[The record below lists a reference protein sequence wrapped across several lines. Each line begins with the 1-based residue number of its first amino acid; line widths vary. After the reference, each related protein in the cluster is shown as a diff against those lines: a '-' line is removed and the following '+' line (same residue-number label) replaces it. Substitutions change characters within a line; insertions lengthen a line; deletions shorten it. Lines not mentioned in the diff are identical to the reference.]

1 MKDVTSFKH
10 EPIFYTAYAHMPI
23 NKWNVV
29 LLHLLV
35 WVFFGK
41 TVVFEDQSSML
52 ALHASKY

>member
-35 WVFFGK
+35 
-41 TVVFEDQSSML
+41 
-52 ALHASKY
+52 